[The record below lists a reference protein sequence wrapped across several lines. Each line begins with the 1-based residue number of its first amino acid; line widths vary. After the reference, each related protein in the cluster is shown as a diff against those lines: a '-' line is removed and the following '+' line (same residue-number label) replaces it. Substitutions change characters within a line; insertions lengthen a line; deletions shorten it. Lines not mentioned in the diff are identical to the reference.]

1 MSDAIRF
8 REGVRNAN
16 KEQFIARLHELAP
29 VHRDEAGI
37 WIVTGYGEVREV
49 LLDHE
54 RFSSR
59 MMGAMFPLLSD
70 DPPRHSSLRALVSKA
85 FSPARIE
92 AMRGEVQ
99 AIADELVARIEP
111 DREVEI
117 VSAVTTPLPV
127 MVIAR
132 MLGIPERD
140 HLTFK
145 RWSDA
150 ITGLMGDPLSGE
162 RAQAVAEL
170 RSYFQAVVAERRAAK
185 GEDLISAL
193 CRASEAGASLDDED
207 IVGFAILLLIAGNE
221 TTTNLLGSLLNRLAG
236 EPGAFA
242 RLKAQPALVEG
253 AIEEAL
259 RTDSPAQFVMRV
271 AREDTRLGEHTIRK
285 DEMVF
290 VYLAAANRDP
300 ARWSAPEHFDFTRE
314 RDRHVA
320 FGHGVH
326 MCIGAPLARLEAQVA
341 MTALLRC
348 FDDVRAGAER
358 ARRLPGGILS
368 GFRSLPLVF
377 GSSAGK

>member
-8 REGVRNAN
+8 REGIRHSKKDA
-16 KEQFIARLHELAP
+16 FIARLHAEAP
-29 VHRDEAGI
+29 VYRDESGV
-37 WIVTGYGEVREV
+37 WIVSRYADVREV
-49 LLDHE
+49 LRDHD

-59 MMGAMFPLLSD
+59 AMGSMFPLLSD
-70 DPPRHSSLRALVSKA
+70 DPPRHSTLRALVSKA

-99 AIADELVARIEP
+99 AIADAFAAAVEP
-111 DREVEI
+111 GREVDI
-117 VSAVTTPLPV
+117 VSALTTPFPV
-127 MVIAR
+127 TVIAR

-140 HLTFK
+140 HATFK

-150 ITGLMGDPLSGE
+150 ITGLQDNPLASE
-162 RAQAVAEL
+162 RLQTLAEL
-170 RSYFQAVVAERRAAK
+170 RSYFESVLAERRATR

-193 CRASEAGASLDDED
+193 CRASEAGVSLRDDE

-221 TTTNLLGSLLNRLAG
+221 TTTNLLGNLLHRLAA
-236 EPGAFA
+236 EPGAFRRLA
-242 RLKAQPALVEG
+242 RTPGLVDD

-259 RTDSPAQFVMRV
+259 RVDSPAQFVMRI
-271 AREDTRLGEHTIRK
+271 ARADTRLGEHDVRSG
-285 DEMVF
+285 DMLF

-300 ARWSAPEHFDFTRE
+300 SRWSDAERFDLERE

-326 MCIGAPLARLEAQVA
+326 TCIGAPLARLEAQAA
-341 MTALLRC
+341 MTALLRR
-348 FDDVRAGAER
+348 FDDVTLGSER
-358 ARRLPGGILS
+358 GRRLPSALLY

-377 GSSAGK
+377 T